1 MFLYSNK
8 ICSIIQ
14 KGINEIQKD
23 IIEQV
28 LLSNLFR
35 NSFHQNENHISKI
48 LHVMVSF
55 QFALYFVYISFK
67 FVVPFFGGYLMEQF
81 FFQNRS
87 YIPMLKTRHT

>member
-35 NSFHQNENHISKI
+35 NSFHQNENHI
-48 LHVMVSF
+48 
-55 QFALYFVYISFK
+55 
-67 FVVPFFGGYLMEQF
+67 
-81 FFQNRS
+81 
-87 YIPMLKTRHT
+87 